1 MPNFA
6 RILNALPTHAP
17 FQRAVEVIFA
27 LAQGRWY
34 RRHPSSGAVTP
45 ISTPRLVVQITRTG
59 ATPST
64 ADYDVTVLEDGL
76 GVTVGAQATRSTT
89 GLYELDVS
97 GGSPERASAARPL
110 TFDDG
115 GNIAS
120 VAAFAAQ
127 ATEIA
132 VQVVNTSFAAVDIGD
147 GASVIAVVEC

>member
-1 MPNFA
+1 RRRRRPGGLRRRRVGPARRRRGVRLRRPLPRLHLKPLHLKPLHLAVGSRLSATTPAPMPNSA

-89 GLYELDVS
+89 
-97 GGSPERASAARPL
+97 
-110 TFDDG
+110 
-115 GNIAS
+115 
-120 VAAFAAQ
+120 
-127 ATEIA
+127 
-132 VQVVNTSFAAVDIGD
+132 
-147 GASVIAVVEC
+147 